1 MIVHYESP
9 SFVFGDKTVSTVIL
23 GWPNPKSRP
32 SRPSLI
38 GLLPYCCV
46 PCPQSPFTGRPTRSG
61 PEHKNR
67 KKHIGHGARFNDYTG
82 RKHSDG
88 ILCPPALCPIWCSVP
103 DSAGLWG
110 CWSPPRFLRRC
121 PGLEAL
127 PARHQRHH
135 QSLQGCADIKQ
146 PDIQRL
152 ASGSCLGEEGVKVCQ
167 DDMCTDLKGHLL
179 EFWGS
184 QCPLGIN
191 GRTSLHRGVQ
201 PISNSP
207 TSKDLLPYLRLGLP
221 GLSAS
226 IASLNWPTLQFVHES
241 VRILRH
247 SGTREAPL

>member
-1 MIVHYESP
+1 MKFP
-9 SFVFGDKTVSTVIL
+9 LLCLGDKTVSTVIL

-46 PCPQSPFTGRPTRSG
+46 PCPQSLFTVQPTRSG

-67 KKHIGHGARFNDYTG
+67 KKHIGHGARFNDCTG

-88 ILCPPALCPIWCSVP
+88 ILCPPALCARSGVQCRTQL
-103 DSAGLWG
+103 DCEGAGA
-110 CWSPPRFLRRC
+110 LRGFSGGAVGWR
-121 PGLEAL
+121 PSL

-184 QCPLGIN
+184 
-191 GRTSLHRGVQ
+191 
-201 PISNSP
+201 
-207 TSKDLLPYLRLGLP
+207 
-221 GLSAS
+221 
-226 IASLNWPTLQFVHES
+226 
-241 VRILRH
+241 
-247 SGTREAPL
+247 